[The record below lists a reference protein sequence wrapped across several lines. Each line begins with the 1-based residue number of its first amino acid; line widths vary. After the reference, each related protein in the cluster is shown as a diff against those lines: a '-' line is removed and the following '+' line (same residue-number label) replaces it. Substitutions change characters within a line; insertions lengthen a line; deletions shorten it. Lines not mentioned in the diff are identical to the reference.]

1 MSGVACA
8 FGGAN
13 VSSANVINA
22 SAVVPTSPRTA
33 VNVIVF
39 LCRIVILQFAR
50 AFGRKHISADY
61 PIIATGGTRQ
71 YRKKGTLRSLNHHR
85 ERNKIIKKIKL
96 GRTAMRIIIL
106 AGIIALILGAVS
118 YFSLNARQTPTGS
131 AYTARRPASRGGFR
145 DGYSSIST
153 GRPASRVSARTH
165 SRYQYAAI
173 YGPIAC
179 RDVRPAVDCLW
190 APRI

>member
-1 MSGVACA
+1 MPVCFAMSGVACA

-106 AGIIALILGAVS
+106 AGIIALVLGAVS

-131 AYTARRPASRGGFR
+131 AYADSSVHIDPRWNWRTVATGHGEATCEPRRISGWIFVDFHRPAGEPRLCS
-145 DGYSSIST
+145 YS
-153 GRPASRVSARTH
+153 
-165 SRYQYAAI
+165 Q
-173 YGPIAC
+173 
-179 RDVRPAVDCLW
+179 
-190 APRI
+190 